1 MTRYVHFETKTR
13 ITISTNNTF
22 YHVRENTTEFNL
34 HYKINLEGLVTRSS
48 RDLHNVYPVFMT
60 KGIKGPNSPHLTVL
74 EDPTS
79 EKVVLLDK
87 WGPTDMV
94 TMIRWS

>member
-1 MTRYVHFETKTR
+1 
-13 ITISTNNTF
+13 
-22 YHVRENTTEFNL
+22 
-34 HYKINLEGLVTRSS
+34 
-48 RDLHNVYPVFMT
+48 MT